1 MHQQTHFFAAE
12 TTGPKINLIGT
23 EVEGLHAYLNNLIIN
38 SDTKIPVMTIDVGV
52 SNIQVAGEV
61 GKVVIN
67 VNVKVELSGDMTI
80 DELLVRQATEL
91 ALKITGEV
99 KQLIIENSSA
109 KVEVGTD
116 VRVETLT
123 VPSNTTP
130 QGIITNYNSV
140 SKNISNIKDANGN
153 TIDTPKGS
161 SGGGRGR
168 DNGGPTDTVA
178 PNVSVIS
185 NIVLIGQNLSV
196 QSNEVGT
203 VYLTSSDTVLTTI
216 NDLEKH
222 AIATS
227 TVETANSYVKIDTKD
242 LQEGK
247 YQLYVADKANNISTV
262 LEISLVDTPEEYIA
276 GKIEELELLVYG
288 SVGEHDGIDIY
299 EAAANNNKN
308 VDEFSIE
315 VMKKSYVILMA
326 MVNYSDNPEEI
337 DIPEFPGILGGLF
350 YGINASSA
358 ELSISDSEKSM
369 EDLQEEFKRIFESIE
384 FSNQIPS
391 DMTNPSDKELAAA
404 FESSFKIAA
413 SLIEY
418 LNEENTELKEL
429 DSVIVRTLNAQLP
442 YVYVI
447 MVSTLIS
454 SDPGVGVETERE
466 LLRTIQKHV
475 YNEYFANLFINRIFK
490 NPNVSIDELKIID
503 SLEDI
508 EEIIGFNIEEVEDT
522 DDVLEEM
529 ESFIMMNLQLSYMLN
544 INQSSTVE
552 EKFNKAVKLLNEKY
566 LEDDDILMP
575 FSIIEKIS
583 ENQFIITPLY
593 NTQFNSDPTKS
604 VDLLDSEDE
613 NLQVDADSTFSYA
626 LNRITPNSK
635 TTTNDSIILSESESG
650 LISLE
655 VNDDDGSLSG
665 VYTLAVEDE
674 DYNIITY
681 DLMVH
686 VSDDSE
692 IYINSFNQLI
702 PMTNIRLNQVYFN
715 SDNVGENATSL
726 PLEWYIN
733 GAMGLGG
740 FSYVVVMH
748 DIVTGEV
755 NWVVK
760 DIPRFIEEVP
770 EGDADEVG
778 IIVKDYSVST
788 KDTATDNYMI
798 EIFLLNTITAD
809 LESDDVLDYKTII
822 SKIEDSVVGYSSNFD
837 IQALLKSNNSTGYS
851 TFQSKDTLNLGVDFD
866 LKNEFVRIVE

>member
-262 LEISLVDTPEEYIA
+262 MEISLVDTPEEYIA

-315 VMKKSYVILMA
+315 VVKKAYVILMA

-358 ELSISDSEKSM
+358 ELSISGSEKSM
-369 EDLQEEFKRIFESIE
+369 EELQKEFKRIFESIE
-384 FSNQIPS
+384 FSNQMPS
-391 DMTNPSDKELAAA
+391 DLNNPSDEEFAAV
-404 FESSFKIAA
+404 FESSLKVAA
-413 SLIEY
+413 SLIMY

-429 DSVIVRTLNAQLP
+429 DSEIVRTLNAQLP

-447 MVSTLIS
+447 MVSTSIS
-454 SDPGVGVETERE
+454 FDPGVGVETERE
-466 LLRTIQKHV
+466 LLNTLQKYL
-475 YNEYFANLFINRIFK
+475 YNEYFTNLFINRIFK
-490 NPNVSIDELKIID
+490 DPSVSIDELKIID

-508 EEIIGFNIEEVEDT
+508 EEIIGFNIEEVEAPE
-522 DDVLEEM
+522 DVIEEIT
-529 ESFIMMNLQLSYMLN
+529 SFIGMNLEISYMLN
-544 INQSSTVE
+544 MDRYSEVN
-552 EKFNKAVKLLNEKY
+552 EKFYKAVKLINEKY
-566 LEDDDILMP
+566 SEENSIAMP
-575 FSIIEKIS
+575 FSVINKIS
-583 ENQFIITPLY
+583 EDQFIINPLY
-593 NTQFNSDPTKS
+593 DANFNTDLTKS
-604 VDLLDSEDE
+604 VDLFDSEYGSVK
-613 NLQVDADSTFSYA
+613 VDQESTFSYK
-626 LNRITPNSK
+626 LFPLTEIEI
-635 TTTNDSIILSESESG
+635 TTNDSIILSENESG

-655 VNDDDGSLSG
+655 VTDDDGSLSG

-702 PMTNIRLNQVYFN
+702 PMTNISLNQVYFN
-715 SDNVGENATSL
+715 SHNVGENATSL